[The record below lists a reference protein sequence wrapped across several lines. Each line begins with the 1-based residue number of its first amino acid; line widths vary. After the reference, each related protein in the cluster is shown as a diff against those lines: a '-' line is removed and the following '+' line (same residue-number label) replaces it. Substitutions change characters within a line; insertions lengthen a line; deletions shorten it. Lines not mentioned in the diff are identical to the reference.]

1 MPALPPKNP
10 KKSLAM
16 PAGIVRNG
24 VILRALGENMR
35 KFKGFPPRSLR
46 FRLLLILAGA
56 LLLVAALGPNANAQ
70 SLIAYYN
77 FEGPDTGAFPVN
89 LESHPP
95 AFFSSGNV
103 LVTSYPAILTL
114 QVNPGLPQN
123 LFPGDPAPNLTALG
137 LVRSFAQSPAT
148 FDIPLFSAAGIFS
161 NMTLSFAIN
170 AQGNG
175 FTVANLLYSIDGGAT
190 YVQFF
195 TTAVPNSGTI
205 VVSSA
210 VPAAANNFP
219 QTILRIELTGG
230 QSNGLNLQNV
240 IDNIQ
245 VTGTIVPEP
254 ATVAGGL
261 LGVLGLCW
269 FQRRR
274 LIRSVR
280 FRRT

>member
-1 MPALPPKNP
+1 MPV
-10 KKSLAM
+10 
-16 PAGIVRNG
+16 GIVKNG
-24 VILRALGENMR
+24 VILRALGGYMR
-35 KFKGFPPRSLR
+35 KFKEFPPRSLR
-46 FRLLLILAGA
+46 FRLLLILAAAFA
-56 LLLVAALGPNANAQ
+56 LFAAFAASTNAQ

-77 FEGPDTGAFPVN
+77 FEGAPTAPYPVN

-95 AFFSSGNV
+95 AFFSSGNNLV
-103 LVTSYPAILTL
+103 LSYPAILTSA
-114 QVNPGLPQN
+114 VTPGLPQN

-137 LVRSFAQSPAT
+137 LSRSFAQSPAT

-175 FTVANLLYSIDGGAT
+175 FTIANLYYSINGGAN
-190 YVQFF
+190 YVLFF
-195 TTAVPNSGTI
+195 TTAIPNSGTI

-240 IDNIQ
+240 MDNIQ
-245 VTGTIVPEP
+245 VTGTIIPEP

>member
-1 MPALPPKNP
+1 
-10 KKSLAM
+10 
-16 PAGIVRNG
+16 
-24 VILRALGENMR
+24 MR
-35 KFKGFPPRSLR
+35 KFKRFPPRTLR
-46 FRLLLILAGA
+46 FRSLLILAGA
-56 LLLVAALGPNANAQ
+56 LMLLAAFAPRANAD
-70 SLIAYYN
+70 LIAYYN
-77 FEGPDTGAFPVN
+77 FEGPDTAPYPVN

-95 AFFSSGNV
+95 AVAFPSDNT
-103 LVTSYPAILTL
+103 LVTSYPAILTS

-137 LVRSFAQSPAT
+137 LSRSFAQSPAT

-175 FTVANLLYSIDGGAT
+175 FSIANLYYSINGGAS
-190 YVQFF
+190 YVLFF
-195 TTAVPNSGTI
+195 TTAIPNSGTI
-205 VVSSA
+205 IVSSP

-230 QSNGLNLQNV
+230 QSNGLDLQNV

>member
-1 MPALPPKNP
+1 MPV
-10 KKSLAM
+10 
-16 PAGIVRNG
+16 GIVTRG
-24 VILRALGENMR
+24 VILRALGGYMR
-35 KFKGFPPRSLR
+35 KFKRFPPRALR
-46 FRLLLILAGA
+46 VRPLLILAGA
-56 LLLVAALGPNANAQ
+56 LLLLAAFAPRANAQ
-70 SLIAYYN
+70 DLIAYYN
-77 FEGPDTGAFPVN
+77 FEGPDTAPYPVN

-95 AFFSSGNV
+95 AFFSSGNN
-103 LVTSYPAILTL
+103 LFLSYDPANTI

-137 LVRSFAQSPAT
+137 LSRSFANSPAT

-175 FTVANLLYSIDGGAT
+175 FTIANLYYSINGGAS
-190 YVQFF
+190 YVLFF
-195 TTAVPNSGTI
+195 TTAIPNSGTI
-205 VVSSA
+205 IVSSP

-245 VTGTIVPEP
+245 VTGTIIPEP

-261 LGVLGLCW
+261 FGVLGLCW

-280 FRRT
+280 FRKA